1 MPRITET
8 SLVIDSLHCW
18 AEGTL
23 SREQLL
29 GILRILC
36 RSPEGVRSI
45 EQIVDV
51 MQQAL
56 DRGDR

>member
-1 MPRITET
+1 MAKITEMA
-8 SLVIDSLHCW
+8 LAIDSLYCW

-36 RSPEGVRSI
+36 RSPEGARCV
-45 EQIVDV
+45 EQLVDV
-51 MQQAL
+51 MQMAL
-56 DRGDR
+56 ERRES